1 MVWIGDLEV
10 RGDDERKQKRVTQVR
25 KYLGY
30 DVRRSVRHLGL
41 ELATHGDVVQK
52 RKTPLFVLMPV
63 NTLAYYCTVPYPVCF
78 TIATA
83 SESSYHPGINSNS
96 LAFRKFR
103 LKSFLFVCPNSSFTV
118 SSRPNQT
125 PGLK

>member
-52 RKTPLFVLMPV
+52 RKTPLPFCLDARKY
-63 NTLAYYCTVPYPVCF
+63 TSLLLYCTVP
-78 TIATA
+78 
-83 SESSYHPGINSNS
+83 
-96 LAFRKFR
+96 R
-103 LKSFLFVCPNSSFTV
+103 LFHDSDS
-118 SSRPNQT
+118 
-125 PGLK
+125 